1 MVPELDARLAA
12 AAVVE
17 VLDTRTAGTM
27 QHRWRET
34 YARQLK
40 ATHGVW
46 CVDDFDWHVFSMQMA
61 TSVAAGVAE
70 EAWRDVPDGE
80 VIVVS
85 SWTKAAPEGWILAHK
100 PDMSG
105 LNLDLTVFPRSL
117 EWTMAFTHEAD
128 GSGPISRGWNGS
140 QPSPSSVVDDDADAA
155 SSRDGQN
162 HWP

>member
-1 MVPELDARLAA
+1 MVPELAVRLAA
-12 AAVVE
+12 ADIVE
-17 VLDTRTAGTM
+17 VLDARTAGAT
-27 QHRWRET
+27 QQRWRET

-46 CVDDFDWHVFSMQMA
+46 CVDDFDWHVFAREMA
-61 TSVAAGVAE
+61 TCVAEGVAE

-105 LNLDLTVFPRSL
+105 LNLDLTVFPGSL
-117 EWTMAFTHEAD
+117 EWTMAFTHEI
-128 GSGPISRGWNGS
+128 GWLGPYFARAEW
-140 QPSPSSVVDDDADAA
+140 QPAEPTTG
-155 SSRDGQN
+155 RRRR
-162 HWP
+162 